1 MYDFSVMILRANH
14 YLLHQHATDN
24 AVLKKVMKNFVFQNI
39 QKMLGFAPS
48 RAANKQGSGFF
59 NTPSQAGK

>member
-1 MYDFSVMILRANH
+1 MRRTGLSASAE
-14 YLLHQHATDN
+14 LL
-24 AVLKKVMKNFVFQNI
+24 VFLQNI

-59 NTPSQAGK
+59 TTPSQSGK

>member
-1 MYDFSVMILRANH
+1 MPC
-14 YLLHQHATDN
+14 TDN
-24 AVLKKVMKNFVFQNI
+24 AVLKKVMKNIVFQNI

>member
-1 MYDFSVMILRANH
+1 VK
-14 YLLHQHATDN
+14 T
-24 AVLKKVMKNFVFQNI
+24 FVFVVLFVQNI

-59 NTPSQAGK
+59 TTPSQAGK